1 MATLW
6 FIFWKLKQQRAYQI
20 RAARIWEGTVAQ
32 AASQANVGTMRDER
46 SLGARLVDA
55 LAGDFRYA
63 PVLLAIVL
71 IFVFFAFQNIAYISP
86 RNISNMVLQTV
97 VVGTIALG
105 MVPILLIAE
114 IDLAV
119 AAIGAT
125 AATLMCVVVVDLGMA
140 SWLGVLSAVAFGAL
154 IGVLQGAWIARTRAP
169 AFLITFGVSLALAGL
184 QLSMLPETGQYNIMG
199 TPLTLLVGTFLPR
212 TFGWLLAIAAIAAFA
227 VLRWLHY
234 RDARKAG
241 LDVSLANHVGLPV
254 GLAAIALCGIVVV
267 LSMHKGVPL
276 AGVIFIGLTAI
287 FSYFTSSTRY
297 GLYLYAVGS
306 NASAVA
312 RAGVSV
318 NRIRLMAFALCG
330 AFAAFG
336 GVLGASRLLGVS
348 AQSGA
353 GGELLLAITAAVV
366 GGTSLFGG
374 RGSPWSAVIGSFAI
388 TAISNGMDLI
398 GYGTEVKLAT
408 QGALLV
414 AATSIDALVTRRPA

>member
-1 MATLW
+1 MAQSPGRSDGHS
-6 FIFWKLKQQRAYQI
+6 FASERA
-20 RAARIWEGTVAQ
+20 
-32 AASQANVGTMRDER
+32 
-46 SLGARLVDA
+46 LGARVIDA
-55 LAGDFRYA
+55 LAGEYRYV

-71 IFVFFAFQNIAYISP
+71 VFIFFSLQNIAYISP
-86 RNISNMVLQTV
+86 RNISNMILQAV

-105 MVPILLIAE
+105 MIPILLIAE

-125 AATLMCVVVVDLGMA
+125 AATLMCLLVVDHHLPA
-140 SWLGVLSAVAFGAL
+140 WLGVVAAVAFGAAVG
-154 IGVLQGAWIARTRAP
+154 ILQGSWISKTRAP
-169 AFLITFGVSLALAGL
+169 AFLITFGVSLALMGL
-184 QLSMLPETGQYNIMG
+184 QLKMLPPTGQYNIMG
-199 TPLTLLVGTFLPR
+199 TPLTALVGTFLPASL
-212 TFGWLLAIAAIAAFA
+212 GWSLAIAAVVIFA
-227 VLRWLHY
+227 IMRLLHH
-234 RDARKAG
+234 RDAQQAG
-241 LDVSLANHVGLPV
+241 LEISFVTSVVVPVVLVGVSLFGM
-254 GLAAIALCGIVVV
+254 V
-267 LSMHKGVPL
+267 LILDAHKGVPL
-276 AGVIFIGLTAI
+276 AGVIFLGLTAALA
-287 FSYFTSSTRY
+287 YFTSSTRY

-318 NRIRLMAFALCG
+318 NGIRLMAFALCG
-330 AFAAFG
+330 AFAGFG

-353 GGELLLAITAAVV
+353 GGELLQSITAAVV

-374 RGSPWSAVIGSFAI
+374 RGSPWSAIIGAFAI

-414 AATSIDALVTRRPA
+414 AATSIDALVTQRRT